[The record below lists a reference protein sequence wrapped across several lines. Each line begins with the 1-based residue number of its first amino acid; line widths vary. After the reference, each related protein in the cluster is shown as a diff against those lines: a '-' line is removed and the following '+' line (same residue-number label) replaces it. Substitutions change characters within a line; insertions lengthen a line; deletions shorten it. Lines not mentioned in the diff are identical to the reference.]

1 VIRRL
6 SVLLVGVLMVAVAG
20 GTASAD
26 RSADPRFAPPKSY
39 DNPGRGQPQNVI
51 KGDFD
56 EDGVV
61 DLAMSVGNAP
71 NNAVSLFRGKR
82 NGTFAE
88 PPRRFDAAE
97 DAAYVVKSDF
107 NGDGH
112 LDLAVSDFGA
122 GRDAP
127 GSVAVLF
134 GTGEG
139 TFKGRQSFPS
149 GGKQPSGLAAPD
161 VDGDGDED
169 LAVANGLSG
178 SPNDLAGNVS
188 VLLNNGA
195 GAFKDGQS
203 IEPPSPP
210 SSRVAPVFL
219 AAGDLDG
226 DGDPDLVATVSIVT
240 QAGGEAANV
249 LVLENEKGRYVRS
262 QSVAVGTVPQGIV
275 FGPFDGDRRPDFATA
290 NAESNN
296 VSVGLGNGD
305 GTFGKAR
312 EFPSGGIGPTSLL
325 ARDLNKDGKK
335 DLAVSNIGAGP
346 GGGGNVGVLTGRG
359 DGTFRKSKTFRAG
372 NGPAG
377 LTAGRF
383 DRDGKPDLA
392 VADVFSN
399 KLSILMNTTPR

>member
-1 VIRRL
+1 MAALAAL
-6 SVLLVGVLMVAVAG
+6 SVTLAV

-26 RSADPRFAPPKSY
+26 RSADPRFATPKSY
-39 DNPGRGQPQNVI
+39 DNPGQGQPQNVV
-51 KGDFD
+51 KGDFN
-56 EDGVV
+56 EDGVM
-61 DLAMSVGNAP
+61 DLAMSVGNAR
-71 NNAVSLFRGKR
+71 NNAISMFRGKR

-122 GRDAP
+122 GRAAP

-134 GTGEG
+134 GTGKG
-139 TFKGRQSFPS
+139 NFRGRQSFPS
-149 GGKQPSGLAAPD
+149 GGKQPSGLVAPD
-161 VDGDGDED
+161 VDGDGDKD
-169 LAVANGLSG
+169 LAVANSLSG
-178 SPNDLAGNVS
+178 SPNDLAGNVT
-188 VLLNNGA
+188 VLLNNGE
-195 GAFKDGQS
+195 GAFGAGQS

-210 SSRVAPVFL
+210 SSRAIPVFL
-219 AAGDLDG
+219 AAGDLAG
-226 DGDPDLVATVSIVT
+226 DGDPDLAATVSIAT
-240 QAGGEAANV
+240 RAGGEAANV
-249 LVLENEKGRYVRS
+249 LVLENEEGSYVLG
-262 QSVAVGTVPQGIV
+262 QSVAVGTDPQGIV
-275 FGPFDGDRRPDFATA
+275 LGLFDGDRRPDFATA

-296 VSVGLGNGD
+296 VSVGLGIGD

-312 EFPSGGIGPTSLL
+312 EFPSGGVGPTSLL
-325 ARDLNKDGKK
+325 ARDLNKDGET

-359 DGTFRKSKTFRAG
+359 DGTFKKSRTFRAG

-383 DRDGKPDLA
+383 YRVGKPDLA
-392 VADVFSN
+392 VANVFSN